1 MIEKT
6 NTPDKGEVGVMKML
20 DRITQ
25 PNDIKQF
32 EEEQWELLADEIR
45 TFLLHHVSKTGG
57 HLASN
62 LGCVELTMALHLVL
76 DFPKDKIIWDVG
88 HQSYTHKILTGRQ
101 DGFTSLRQLDGMS
114 GFPKRIESETDVFET
129 GHSSTSISAAIGM
142 AKAHELRGDKSAI
155 VAVIGDGSF
164 TGGLAYEALNNLG
177 RLKSSCVIILNDNE
191 MSIDENVGGMSSYLT
206 KIRVGQVYND
216 VKSGVEK
223 GLMNIPGIG
232 EGLAKAV
239 KRGKDSIKGL
249 LVPGMFFEDL
259 GITYIGPI
267 DGHNIGA
274 MVDTFDAAIKL
285 NRPVVVHVKTV
296 KGKGYRYS
304 ERYPKHFHGVSPFDL
319 TTGKALVPKSKM
331 TNTDVFGR
339 KMLALGEEYSNLVAI
354 TAAMASGTGL
364 EKFANVYGNR
374 FFDVGIAEQH
384 AVTFAAGLASEGLI
398 PVVAVYSSFLQR
410 AYDQILHD
418 VCLQNLHVIFAID
431 RSGLVGEDGAT
442 HQGIFDTAYLSQI
455 PNMTVIAPKNRYELT
470 KSMEYAMQYNGPIA
484 IKYSRGDA
492 FYGLKEQLAPMEQGK
507 SEILFEGNQIALIA
521 VGNMVEVANEAYEL
535 LQEKGIEITFVNARF
550 IKPLD
555 EELLL
560 NLVKQHQ
567 VVVTLEEHVFQG
579 GYGQA
584 VSAFYMNS
592 GVKDIEVINFAIDD
606 TFVEHGSVAGLR
618 EKLGIDA
625 LSVVRTIEEKWN
637 KK

>member
-1 MIEKT
+1 M
-6 NTPDKGEVGVMKML
+6 GLL
-20 DRITQ
+20 DNIKE
-25 PNDIKQF
+25 PNDIKQYDV
-32 EEEQWELLADEIR
+32 EQWEPLAEEIR
-45 TFLLHHVSKTGG
+45 TFLLEHISKTGG

-76 DFPKDKIIWDVG
+76 NLPKDKIIWDVG

-101 DGFTSLRQLDGMS
+101 KGFDTLRQLGGMS
-114 GFPKRIESETDVFET
+114 GFPKRVESETDIFET
-129 GHSSTSISAAIGM
+129 GHSSTSISAAIGV
-142 AKAHELRGDKSAI
+142 AKANELSGNKSTI

-164 TGGLAYEALNNLG
+164 TGGLTYEALNNLA

-191 MSIDENVGGMSSYLT
+191 MSIDENVGGMSSYLN
-206 KIRVGQVYND
+206 KIRVGQAYNE

-267 DGHNIGA
+267 DGHNISQ
-274 MVDTFDAAIKL
+274 MVDTFEAAVRLK
-285 NRPVVVHVKTV
+285 RPVVVHVKTI
-296 KGKGYRYS
+296 KGKGYRYAV
-304 ERYPKHFHGVSPFDL
+304 KHPQYFHGVSPFDL
-319 TTGKALVPKSKM
+319 KTGKALEKKTKM

-339 KMLALGEEYSNLVAI
+339 KMLALGEEYPQLVAI

-364 EKFANVYGNR
+364 QKFANVYPKR

-384 AVTFAAGLASEGLI
+384 AVTFAAGLAREGMI

-418 VCLQNLHVIFAID
+418 VCLQNLHVVFAID

-442 HQGIFDTAYLSQI
+442 HQGIFDAAYLSNI

-470 KSMEYAMQYNGPIA
+470 KALEFAMEYQGPVA
-484 IKYSRGDA
+484 LKYSKGAA
-492 FYGLKEQLAPMEQGK
+492 FYGLREQLEPIECGK
-507 SEILFEGNQIALIA
+507 SEILFKGSKVALIA
-521 VGNMVEVANEAYEL
+521 VGNMVEEACKVYEAL
-535 LQEKGIEITFVNARF
+535 KEKGNEITLVNARF

-555 EELLL
+555 ETMLKSLAKEHE
-560 NLVKQHQ
+560 VIF
-567 VVVTLEEHVFQG
+567 TLEEQLFQG

-584 VSAFYMNS
+584 VSSFYMRNHMNRIR
-592 GVKDIEVINFAIDD
+592 VENIAIED
-606 TFVEHGSVAGLR
+606 TFVEHGAVAALRKRLGLDAESVLQ
-618 EKLGIDA
+618 K
-625 LSVVRTIEEKWN
+625 IEQYL
-637 KK
+637 

>member
-1 MIEKT
+1 MGLLENIKE
-6 NTPDKGEVGVMKML
+6 
-20 DRITQ
+20 
-25 PNDIKQF
+25 PNDIKQYDVEDWKPLA
-32 EEEQWELLADEIR
+32 EEIRLFLLAHI
-45 TFLLHHVSKTGG
+45 SKTGG

-76 DFPKDKIIWDVG
+76 NLPKDKIIWDVG

-101 DGFTSLRQLDGMS
+101 DGFDTLRKLGGMS
-114 GFPKRIESETDVFET
+114 GFPKRVESETDVFET

-142 AKAHELRGDKSAI
+142 AKANELKGNKCTI

-164 TGGLAYEALNNLG
+164 TGGLTYEALNNLA
-177 RLKSSCVIILNDNE
+177 RLKSSCMIVLNDNE
-191 MSIDENVGGMSSYLT
+191 MSIDENVGGMSNYLN
-206 KIRVGQVYND
+206 KIRVGQTYNE

-267 DGHNIGA
+267 DGHNVSQ
-274 MVDTFDAAIKL
+274 MVDTFEAAIKL
-285 NRPVVVHVKTV
+285 KRPVVVHVKTV
-296 KGKGYRYS
+296 KGKGYRYA
-304 ERYPKHFHGVSPFDL
+304 EKYPKYFHGVKPFDL
-319 TTGKALVPKSKM
+319 KTGKAIEKKTRM

-339 KMLALGEEYSNLVAI
+339 KMLALGEEYPNLVAI

-364 EKFANVYGNR
+364 EKFANLYPKR

-384 AVTFAAGLASEGLI
+384 AVTFAAGLAREGMI

-418 VCLQNLHVIFAID
+418 VCLQKLHVVFAID

-442 HQGIFDTAYLSQI
+442 HQGIFDTAYLGNI
-455 PNMTVIAPKNRYELT
+455 PNMAVLAPKNRYELT
-470 KSMEYAMQYNGPIA
+470 KSMEFAMEYQGPIA
-484 IKYSRGDA
+484 IKYSKGDA
-492 FYGLKEQLAPMEQGK
+492 FYGLKEQLEPIEYGK
-507 SEILFEGNQIALIA
+507 SEVLFEGSRVALIA
-521 VGNMVEVANEAYEL
+521 VGNMVQEAYQVYENL
-535 LQEKGIEITFVNARF
+535 KEKGKEITLINARF
-550 IKPLD
+550 VKPLD
-555 EELLL
+555 EALLL
-560 NLVKQHQ
+560 ELAKRHDTI
-567 VVVTLEEHVFQG
+567 VTLEEHVFQG

-584 VSAFYMNS
+584 VAAFYMRNQIEHIK
-592 GVKDIEVINFAIDD
+592 VKNIAIEDM
-606 TFVEHGSVAGLR
+606 FVEHGSVGELR
-618 EKLGIDA
+618 ALLGIDA
-625 LSVVRTIEEKWN
+625 ESVLQKIVECL
-637 KK
+637 